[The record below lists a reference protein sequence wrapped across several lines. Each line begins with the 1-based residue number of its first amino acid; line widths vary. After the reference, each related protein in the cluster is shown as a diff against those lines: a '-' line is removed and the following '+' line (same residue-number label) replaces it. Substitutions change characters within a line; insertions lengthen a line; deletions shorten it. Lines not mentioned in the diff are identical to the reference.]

1 MVHVKGGTVGSTAVG
16 STAGVREAN
25 GREAVETGD
34 TLDKGNTEAAGL
46 VDLDVAAGVN
56 EET

>member
-1 MVHVKGGTVGSTAVG
+1 MVHVKGGTVG